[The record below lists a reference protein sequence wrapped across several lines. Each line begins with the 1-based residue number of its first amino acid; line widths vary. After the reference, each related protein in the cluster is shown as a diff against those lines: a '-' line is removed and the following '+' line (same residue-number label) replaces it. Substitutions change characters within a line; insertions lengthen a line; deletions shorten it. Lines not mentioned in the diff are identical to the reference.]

1 MPNPLGRRRASPPS
15 ASAEVDQLKQEL
27 ADLRA
32 AYVQDMQNIS
42 NDMTSLNQKIE
53 PSTSADVEV
62 VS

>member
-1 MPNPLGRRRASPPS
+1 MPNPLGRRRASAPS

>member
-1 MPNPLGRRRASPPS
+1 MPNPLGRRRASS
-15 ASAEVDQLKQEL
+15 SSGSAEVDQLKQEL

-53 PSTSADVEV
+53 PATLTDVEV

>member
-1 MPNPLGRRRASPPS
+1 MPNPLGRRRASSPS

-27 ADLRA
+27 ADLR